1 MAIEAAGTARR
12 PDLAGVFER
21 TLFRRNAP
29 ESVLSDYPLLDISQF
44 KPTLFA
50 GGNAFQ
56 RRLGARLDV
65 LTLVRRS
72 SI

>member
-1 MAIEAAGTARR
+1 MAIEAASSARR

-21 TLFRRNAP
+21 TLFRRNTP

-50 GGNAFQ
+50 GGYEIQ
-56 RRLGARLDV
+56 
-65 LTLVRRS
+65 
-72 SI
+72 